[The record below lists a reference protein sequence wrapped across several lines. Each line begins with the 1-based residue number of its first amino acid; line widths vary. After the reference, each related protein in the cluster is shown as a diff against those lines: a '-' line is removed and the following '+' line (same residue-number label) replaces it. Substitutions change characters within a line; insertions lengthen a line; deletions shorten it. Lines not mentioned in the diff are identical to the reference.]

1 MSPRLATIAI
11 PDFGLPEA
19 APEIPAATYERRCRE
34 AYASAG
40 RTWLAVYGDREHL
53 ANILFLTGIEPRFEE
68 MLLLLGPGDRRVI
81 VVGNEC
87 IDYAPL
93 AVLPGL
99 EIVLSQSF
107 GLMGQDRTVAPRLPV
122 VLSDIGLRPGDAV
135 GLAGW
140 KYLEVE
146 EWDGEPS
153 FFVPS
158 VVVDALALAV
168 GGREGVSDATRVLM
182 HPASGLR
189 SVVDVDQIAA
199 YEWGGAH
206 CSAMVWRILAGA
218 RPGDSEFAAAGRMGY
233 AGQPLAC
240 HVMMSG
246 GDPAHPVVGLRSPS
260 ARRLAEGNGV
270 TTAVGLWGGL
280 SARAGVLAKHDD
292 AFEAVASGYF
302 AGLLAW
308 YETADIGI
316 SGGEIFAA
324 TTEALARAGLRSAL
338 NPGHLTGHDEW
349 THTPIRP
356 HSPETIDSG
365 MPMQVDIIPV
375 PMRPGTALNC
385 EDGIVFADEGLRA
398 ALAGRHPAVA
408 ARIDARR
415 AFVRDVLGIELK
427 PSVLPTSSIP
437 LILPPCWL
445 APERVFVAG

>member
-1 MSPRLATIAI
+1 MSPRLATITI

-19 APEIPAATYERRCRE
+19 PPAIPAATYERRCRE
-34 AYASAG
+34 AYATAG

-68 MLLLLGPGDRRVI
+68 MLLLLGPDDRRVI
-81 VVGNEC
+81 VAGNEC

-93 AVLPGL
+93 ALLPGL
-99 EIVLSQSF
+99 EIVLAQSF

-122 VLSDIGLRPGDAV
+122 ILSDIGLRPGDTV

-146 EWDGEPS
+146 EWDGAPS
-153 FFVPS
+153 FFAPAM
-158 VVVDALALAV
+158 VVDALALAV
-168 GGREGVSDATRVLM
+168 GGREGVDDATRVLM

-189 SVVDVDQIAA
+189 SVVDADQIAA

-206 CSAMVWRILAGA
+206 CSAMVWRILTGA
-218 RPGDSEFAAAGRMGY
+218 RPSDSELSAAGRMGY

-246 GDPAHPVVGLRSPS
+246 GDAGAAVVGLRSPS
-260 ARRLAEGNGV
+260 ARRLAEGDGV

-280 SARAGVLAKHDD
+280 SARAGVLAKHDAD
-292 AFEAVASGYF
+292 FEALAAGYF

-324 TTEALARAGLRSAL
+324 TVEALARAGLRSAL

-356 HSPETIDSG
+356 QSPETIDSG

-375 PMRPGTALNC
+375 PMKTGRALNC
-385 EDGIVFADEGLRA
+385 EDGIVFADAALRA
-398 ALAGRHPAVA
+398 DLAARHPAVA

-415 AFVRDVLGIELK
+415 AFIRDTLGIDLK

-445 APERVFVAG
+445 TPDRVFVAG